1 MKTEMIF
8 RLICGAVGLIMFVYY
23 LRRERKI
30 ASLMYG
36 AVTGL
41 AALFLL
47 NKYGCYIGAELPL
60 DLFDL
65 CGSAVLGVPFVV
77 CLVILKFI

>member
-1 MKTEMIF
+1 
-8 RLICGAVGLIMFVYY
+8 
-23 LRRERKI
+23 
-30 ASLMYG
+30 MYG